1 MDTTPRTVS
10 PSRRLAAALLP
21 IPGLILSLV
30 SVLGLLLGLLL
41 TAAGCSSTLPT
52 TQFTNP
58 KFNFGFVERV
68 AVIPFENLS
77 NDRQAGPRA
86 TRLAVTELL
95 ASGAVD
101 VVEPGEVQAAL
112 DKMGA
117 RITTPSTE
125 QVVTLGKTLEVQA
138 VILGT
143 VSESETVR
151 SGSVEIPVVSLDMH
165 MLETETGAAVWA
177 ATHTERGGGLGAKL
191 LGTLA
196 EPVAETTRRCVHET
210 LKTLFAK

>member
-1 MDTTPRTVS
+1 MDTTPRTAS
-10 PSRRLAAALLP
+10 RLAATLLP
-21 IPGLILSLV
+21 IPGLLLGLL

-41 TAAGCSSTLPT
+41 TVSGCSSTLPT

-68 AVIPFENLS
+68 AVVPFENLA

-125 QVVTLGKTLEVQA
+125 QVVTLGKALGVQA

-143 VSESETVR
+143 VAESTSVR
-151 SGSVEIPVVSLDMH
+151 SGSVEIPIVSLDMH

-177 ATHTERGGGLGAKL
+177 ATHTERGGGLSSKL

-196 EPVAETTRRCVHET
+196 EPLAETTRRCVHET